1 MLKILG
7 ALFNLGILAYLGFQ
21 TASCLGPEQITGLNT
36 AQNPYI
42 LSFVGVV
49 SLFIALKN

>member
-1 MLKILG
+1 MLTMLGVLLNLG
-7 ALFNLGILAYLGFQ
+7 ALAYLGFQ
-21 TASCLGPEQITGLNT
+21 AASCLGPEQMTGLNF

-49 SLFIALKN
+49 ALYFAIK